1 MNYSFGTSFENSI
14 LDKDKLVND
23 KKPKTLSKEL
33 LRSEEDVRVK
43 IINEFL
49 KDLGYDIDKDTF
61 HEETIRFTI
70 GTREYTLNLK
80 GRSDTI
86 IQLFGKTAMVVEAK
100 DVNHSLTRKD
110 FEELRS
116 FVFALVNTD
125 ETIPR
130 YGILSNG
137 NKWLIRDFK
146 EDKWLD
152 YIPTKKQL
160 SSTYSQT
167 RVLGEI
173 EKLIEQKKFFT
184 QVNEEKLVALVNDV
198 EALLREEGY
207 DGEKGFL
214 EFAKILITKIN
225 EDKRIK
231 NNKRYRFDTK
241 TFDEL
246 LDTTSKTPNDIIN
259 DWFDD
264 AKKEFSDIFNKKDRI
279 EIESKNIIRR
289 IIEMFDQ
296 FLLHDLDI
304 DLFGIVYEKF
314 FANIFKGE
322 SGKFFTPR
330 EIVDFMVEFADLEV
344 GEKIC
349 DPSCGSGG
357 FLTRAYKN
365 LRTKLADI
373 KLDNTHR
380 GKRLIEFIENECI
393 IGNDIDKNLVVLT
406 KINMAIHGDG
416 WNNIHRS
423 NVFQFK
429 NSPLSDWHGKVDVI
443 LANPPF
449 SLTITDKDILQM
461 YELGRGKDSQISDVL
476 FLERCY
482 KLLRNGGR
490 LLIVLPKGWTNNPT
504 AQWLRDWIY
513 QNWIEVATI
522 SLPEGIFKPFGESG
536 ATTVIL
542 YLRKPLDA
550 KDKQGDV
557 AKINIQFVGY
567 DHHSKKYKKINQ
579 NDLSK
584 VIQTEEF
591 QDFLQSLRIIRERDS
606 RFKELRKLVAI

>member
-1 MNYSFGTSFENSI
+1 
-14 LDKDKLVND
+14 
-23 KKPKTLSKEL
+23 
-33 LRSEEDVRVK
+33 
-43 IINEFL
+43 
-49 KDLGYDIDKDTF
+49 
-61 HEETIRFTI
+61 
-70 GTREYTLNLK
+70 
-80 GRSDTI
+80 
-86 IQLFGKTAMVVEAK
+86 
-100 DVNHSLTRKD
+100 
-110 FEELRS
+110 
-116 FVFALVNTD
+116 
-125 ETIPR
+125 
-130 YGILSNG
+130 
-137 NKWLIRDFK
+137 
-146 EDKWLD
+146 
-152 YIPTKKQL
+152 
-160 SSTYSQT
+160 
-167 RVLGEI
+167 
-173 EKLIEQKKFFT
+173 
-184 QVNEEKLVALVNDV
+184 
-198 EALLREEGY
+198 
-207 DGEKGFL
+207 
-214 EFAKILITKIN
+214 
-225 EDKRIK
+225 
-231 NNKRYRFDTK
+231 
-241 TFDEL
+241 
-246 LDTTSKTPNDIIN
+246 
-259 DWFDD
+259 
-264 AKKEFSDIFNKKDRI
+264 
-279 EIESKNIIRR
+279 
-289 IIEMFDQ
+289 
-296 FLLHDLDI
+296 
-304 DLFGIVYEKF
+304 
-314 FANIFKGE
+314 
-322 SGKFFTPR
+322 
-330 EIVDFMVEFADLEV
+330 
-344 GEKIC
+344 
-349 DPSCGSGG
+349 
-357 FLTRAYKN
+357 
-365 LRTKLADI
+365 
-373 KLDNTHR
+373 
-380 GKRLIEFIENECI
+380 
-393 IGNDIDKNLVVLT
+393 
-406 KINMAIHGDG
+406 MAIHGDG